1 MSSPLSRN
9 SVRMSLE
16 RNFELLPVIYTSAL
30 PFLRRPLRIPYNL
43 IGLSLSAISSLTY
56 GKLSFVNKYEILLIR
71 SSHMLSYIVFEVI
84 WITKFTVIIIVKR
97 NLYDA
102 VFISSMCQKIIR
114 KKVEK
119 KIGFS
124 TPYYTGVTLIIPFPI
139 LDISLSMYSGLSI
152 IILTP
157 FYIL

>member
-1 MSSPLSRN
+1 
-9 SVRMSLE
+9 
-16 RNFELLPVIYTSAL
+16 
-30 PFLRRPLRIPYNL
+30 
-43 IGLSLSAISSLTY
+43 
-56 GKLSFVNKYEILLIR
+56 
-71 SSHMLSYIVFEVI
+71 MLSYIVFEVI

-102 VFISSMCQKIIR
+102 VFISSMSQKIIR

-124 TPYYTGVTLIIPFPI
+124 TPFYTGVTLIIPFPI

>member
-1 MSSPLSRN
+1 MSYRIC
-9 SVRMSLE
+9 
-16 RNFELLPVIYTSAL
+16 LLKQRKGYKSHTHVSFHSML
-30 PFLRRPLRIPYNL
+30 F
-43 IGLSLSAISSLTY
+43 GLSLSAISSLTY
-56 GKLSFVNKYEILLIR
+56 GKLNFVNKYEILLIR